1 MLLFNIQTCFKP
13 AKPNENLNIHIKLR
27 TKIQWYKRTTAPKIM
42 TTRQKGTKIR
52 LAQLLQV
59 CGVHDGYVL
68 QKSMVRSPVG
78 GRLLSRCMQKCVEEK
93 GSVIRPRWSFK
104 KEEGPQG
111 YQMVDQEF
119 SETCLSYRQYCIDDI
134 ASDIKESI
142 CRVSDS
148 VFIVEDNINIP
159 TQTFE
164 LPDGTELQIGAD
176 RFKVPE
182 VLFQPELLST
192 FQDLDPVVNYD
203 GSALKSIHEMI
214 KSSIELC
221 DVDIRRDIFGGT
233 LATGGSSM
241 FTGLKD
247 RLDKELSQIAPS
259 TVKVKVQ
266 APQNTLERKFAVWIG
281 GSILAS
287 LGSFQQMWMS
297 KAEFEEHGPGLIHRK
312 SP

>member
-1 MLLFNIQTCFKP
+1 MFETHNPPAMFISKNAVLATFASARQT
-13 AKPNENLNIHIKLR
+13 AVVTDIGHE
-27 TKIQWYKRTTAPKIM
+27 
-42 TTRQKGTKIR
+42 GTV
-52 LAQLLQV
+52 V
-59 CGVHDGYVL
+59 CGVHEGYVL

-78 GRLLSRCMQKCVEEK
+78 GQLLTRCMQKCVEEK
-93 GSVIRPRWSFK
+93 GTKIRPRWSLK

-111 YQMVDQEF
+111 YKMVPLDF
-119 SETCLSYRQYCIDDI
+119 PNTTDSYRQYCVDNIV
-134 ASDIKESI
+134 SDIKESI

-148 VFIVEDNINIP
+148 VFVPEDNINIP
-159 TQTFE
+159 TQTYE

-176 RFKVPE
+176 RFRVPE
-182 VLFQPELLST
+182 VLFQPQLLEG
-192 FQDLDPVVNYD
+192 FQNLDPVVNYD
-203 GSALKSIHEMI
+203 GGAVRSVHEMI
-214 KSSIELC
+214 KQSIELC
-221 DVDIRRDIFGGT
+221 DVDIRRDLFGGT
-233 LATGGSSM
+233 IATGGGST

-247 RLDKELSQIAPS
+247 RLDKELSQIAPN

-297 KAEFEEHGPGLIHRK
+297 KVEFEEHGAGLIHRK